1 MTIAN
6 LNPER
11 VWKNFYALTQ
21 VPRPSKKEEKI
32 IAFME
37 QWGKEK
43 GIETYKD
50 EVGNIIMR
58 KPATP
63 GMEDRKGIVFQGHLD
78 MVPQKNND
86 KVHDFENDPIETKIM
101 QFEGEDWVCA
111 NGTTL
116 GADNGLGV
124 AIAMAVLEADD
135 LVHGPIEA
143 LFTID
148 EETGMTGAFA
158 LQPGLLQSD
167 ILINLDSEAEG
178 ELYVGCAGGLD
189 GNVELPYEEE
199 ALPAGYV
206 AYEVT
211 VKGLCGGHSG
221 MEINLGRGNANKI
234 MARTILPLLRDL
246 NAKLVSIDGGTLR
259 NAIPREC
266 LAVIAL
272 PSENVAKMQ
281 EVVNTTFAEVKNEI
295 GSVDGGL
302 EIFVT
307 EVTADKAIAGN
318 VGLNFVK
325 ALCCCPNGVERMSAD
340 VPGLVETSN
349 NLAVVKS
356 ENGVLTVRCLIR
368 SSVDTA
374 KYALS
379 QDFAAAFELAGATVR
394 FTGAYSGWKPNMQS
408 AILKAMKEIYE
419 KMYGKE
425 PAIMA
430 IHAGLECGVLGSKY
444 PNLDMVSCGPTLRSP
459 HSPDEK
465 AHIASVAK
473 VWDFIVEVL
482 KNAPKK

>member
-1 MTIAN
+1 MTIAK

-21 VPRPSKKEEKI
+21 VPRPSKKEGKI

-37 QWGKEK
+37 KWGKDH

-50 EVGNIIMR
+50 EIGNIIMR
-58 KPATP
+58 KPATK
-63 GMEDRKGIVFQGHLD
+63 GMENRKGILLQGHLD

-86 KVHDFENDPIETKIM
+86 KVHNFEKDPIETKVVKID
-101 QFEGEDWVCA
+101 GEDWVCA

-124 AIAMAVLEADD
+124 AIAMAVLEAKD

-148 EETGMTGAFA
+148 EETGMTGAFG
-158 LQPGLLQSD
+158 LKPGLLKSD

-189 GNVELPYEEE
+189 GNVELKYKEEP
-199 ALPAGYV
+199 LPKGFA
-206 AYEVT
+206 AYQIT

-234 MARTILPLLRDL
+234 MARTLLPVLRDL
-246 NAKLVSIDGGTLR
+246 KAKLVSIEGGTLR

-266 LAVIAL
+266 VAVIAI
-272 PSENVAKMQ
+272 PKENVAKMK
-281 EVVNTTFAEVKNEI
+281 ECVKTTFTAVKNEI

-302 EIFVT
+302 QILVDET
-307 EVTADKAIAGN
+307 KAKSVMKGN
-318 VGLNFVK
+318 VGLKFVK

-340 VPGLVETSN
+340 VEGLVETSN

-356 ENGVLTVRCLIR
+356 EKGLLTVRCLMR

-374 KYALS
+374 KFALS
-379 QDFAAAFELAGATVR
+379 QDFACAFELAGAKVY
-394 FTGAYSGWKPNMQS
+394 FTGAYSGWKPNMNS
-408 AILKAMKEIYE
+408 AILKEMKDIYK
-419 KMYGKE
+419 KMYKKE

-444 PNLDMVSCGPTLRSP
+444 PNLDMVSCGPTLKSP
-459 HSPDEK
+459 HSPDER
-465 AHIASVAK
+465 AHVASVAK